1 MSTTTNGNQELRT
14 EDEALSV
21 LLDADIDKVMAGLDR
36 IVEAA
41 PTYEKLFM
49 RWQRQHWSTED
60 FDFTEDARQW
70 ADPDLIGDEEREFLL
85 FGFSQF
91 FLGEERVTVELLPF
105 AMGAPSHE
113 AQAFLTTQISD
124 EAKHMVFFDRF
135 YREVLGASAATI
147 GDMLD
152 QQRPNVNEDWE
163 RLFNGILHDCAE
175 RLRKDPSDFAAL
187 VRGITVYMVV
197 IEGTL
202 ALTGARFIIRSLK
215 ERGWFPGFTAG
226 FTAVNRDES
235 RHVGFGVK
243 FLADAIQ
250 ADPANA
256 RIVEDTL
263 KETLPVAT
271 LVFVPQGVE
280 DPYDFETPFYHSS
293 EIFEYAMKALV
304 QEAGGDGAR
313 SGDARR
319 CGVSTAT
326 APKPRP
332 GRPSTGARERILEAG
347 LEVLKADAYAG
358 LTVAKVA
365 ARAGE
370 NKALIAYHFGSK
382 QGLVA
387 AAGRMLGEQITAAVT
402 EAVGDANTIEGVVR
416 GALDGI
422 WDLMDRDVRVARV
435 YFDLSA
441 VSVVE
446 DEVRDV
452 MNAER
457 SMWREVL
464 LELLGNAEPALRRP
478 KAEGLAVLIS
488 AGIGGLA
495 LERVEAGDTRALG
508 RARELFVRSVVAAA
522 RS

>member
-1 MSTTTNGNQELRT
+1 MSTTTNGSRELKT

-36 IVEAA
+36 IVETA
-41 PTYEKLFM
+41 PSYKKLFM

-60 FDFTEDARQW
+60 FDFSEDARQW
-70 ADPDLIGDEEREFLL
+70 ADPNLITDEEREFLL

-152 QQRPNVNEDWE
+152 QQRVNVNDDWE
-163 RLFNGILHDCAE
+163 LLFNGILHDCAE

-256 RIVEDTL
+256 RIIEETL

-271 LVFVPQGVE
+271 LVFVPKGVE
-280 DPYDFETPFYHSS
+280 DPYDFETPFYHSR
-293 EIFEYAMKALV
+293 EIFEYAMKALSKKL
-304 QEAGGDGAR
+304 AAM
-313 SGDARR
+313 
-319 CGVSTAT
+319 
-326 APKPRP
+326 
-332 GRPSTGARERILEAG
+332 G
-347 LEVLKADAYAG
+347 LDPAML
-358 LTVAKVA
+358 
-365 ARAGE
+365 
-370 NKALIAYHFGSK
+370 
-382 QGLVA
+382 A
-387 AAGRMLGEQITAAVT
+387 AA
-402 EAVGDANTIEGVVR
+402 
-416 GALDGI
+416 
-422 WDLMDRDVRVARV
+422 
-435 YFDLSA
+435 
-441 VSVVE
+441 
-446 DEVRDV
+446 
-452 MNAER
+452 
-457 SMWREVL
+457 
-464 LELLGNAEPALRRP
+464 P
-478 KAEGLAVLIS
+478 
-488 AGIGGLA
+488 
-495 LERVEAGDTRALG
+495 
-508 RARELFVRSVVAAA
+508 
-522 RS
+522 